1 MHPRHRLCIVCHM
14 ANQHLD
20 HADGNGSGF
29 SQRVQ
34 VRIRPDQRERVE
46 ELAGILN
53 TDLSAI
59 VRLAIDRMFEELEE
73 TKQREVAWQRAVRR
87 AATS

>member
-1 MHPRHRLCIVCHM
+1 M
-14 ANQHLD
+14 ANRHLGYPNG
-20 HADGNGSGF
+20 DGSAF
-29 SQRVQ
+29 SERVQ
-34 VRIRPDQRERVE
+34 VRIRPDQREKVE

-87 AATS
+87 AAAS